1 MGEGNHQEFSLE
13 DILEEQRR
21 QRAKQSVEE
30 PPEELPQEAPPEAEQ
45 EPAQQRQDQ
54 NPQHGGT
61 EPAEEAEDLNAFATG
76 RVSVPG
82 VSQEMQEPAGEGD
95 GKKKKKKKKGGL
107 FGRKKRAPDF
117 DEGEDMYYG
126 IQLKPL
132 DEYRKGFDPVTGEFT
147 LGEDSFKALFDDSK
161 QAIDDEVEANFQKL
175 QKERRRRVAEAVQ
188 IGRAHV

>member
-61 EPAEEAEDLNAFATG
+61 CLLYTSSHNL
-76 RVSVPG
+76 VSFPF
-82 VSQEMQEPAGEGD
+82 SI
-95 GKKKKKKKKGGL
+95 KCSL
-107 FGRKKRAPDF
+107 
-117 DEGEDMYYG
+117 
-126 IQLKPL
+126 
-132 DEYRKGFDPVTGEFT
+132 
-147 LGEDSFKALFDDSK
+147 S
-161 QAIDDEVEANFQKL
+161 
-175 QKERRRRVAEAVQ
+175 
-188 IGRAHV
+188 